1 MATTRHVPFNDRVR
15 RSALA
20 AAIALSVF
28 SGNTTAE
35 TYDSSGTGS
44 DTAPGPAPG
53 ATDEATA
60 TEGWPALIAA
70 ERAGFGPEGIEYD
83 PATNRI
89 LVGGLREAGVFEV
102 APDGEV
108 TPFVTD
114 TSLKSVVGIEV
125 DNERNRLAVCNSDL
139 AALNGARGQAML
151 GIYDL
156 TTGNPI
162 RMIDLTATLPFGAE
176 NFFANDIAEA
186 PDGTL
191 YVSDSAARIIY
202 KVSPQYDVS
211 AIAPLSFLDQQQF
224 FLNGLVYHPDGFLLV
239 ADMRHGQLYRVATDG
254 SEKAALVD
262 LPEVLIGAD
271 GLVWRAPG
279 ELVVVSNE
287 TDRVSILTSDDG
299 WKSARIAAQT
309 TLDMMATTATII
321 DGEVYVVHAHFDA
334 ETTPEVYEISRVDFS
349 GD

>member
-1 MATTRHVPFNDRVR
+1 MATTRHAPFNDRIR
-15 RSALA
+15 RTALA
-20 AAIALSVF
+20 TAIALAVF
-28 SGNTTAE
+28 AGKTTAE
-35 TYDSSGTGS
+35 AHDGAGTG
-44 DTAPGPAPG
+44 AEPAADAAAAATGDASATG
-53 ATDEATA
+53 A
-60 TEGWPALIAA
+60 WPEMIAA
-70 ERAGFGPEGIEYD
+70 RRSGFGPEGIEYD
-83 PATNRI
+83 PATNRV

-125 DNERNRLAVCNSDL
+125 DNERNRLIVCNSDL

-151 GIYDL
+151 GVYDL

-162 RMIDLTATLPFGAE
+162 RMIDLTANLPFGAE

-202 KVSPQYDVS
+202 AVSPQYAVS

-224 FLNGLVYHPDGFLLV
+224 FLNGLVYHPDGYLLV
-239 ADMRHGQLYRVATDG
+239 ADMRHGQIYRVATDG
-254 SEKAALVD
+254 SEEATLVE

-271 GLVWRAPG
+271 GLVWRKPG

-299 WKSARIAAQT
+299 WKSAQIAAQT

-334 ETTPEVYEISRVDFS
+334 ETTPEVYEISRVEFEDE
-349 GD
+349 